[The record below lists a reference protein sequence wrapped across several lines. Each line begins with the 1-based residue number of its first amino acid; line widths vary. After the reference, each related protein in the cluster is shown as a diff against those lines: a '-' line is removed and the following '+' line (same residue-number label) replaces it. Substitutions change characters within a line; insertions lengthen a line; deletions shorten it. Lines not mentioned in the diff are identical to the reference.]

1 MSSTLLLDS
10 EVESP
15 EDLLARIVRQDSAAE
30 RAVFDAY
37 YARLLRM
44 ALRRQAPHLR
54 PRFCADDV
62 AQSAMRTFFAH
73 ARKGEYSLPPGGDLW
88 QLLAKITRRK
98 LTKHVRVHR
107 AQRRTVDREERGD
120 LGEWFD
126 VPDAATNGPGERAA
140 ILEELHVILEPLRK
154 EYRQMVMLRLA
165 GYPIADIAAE
175 LQCCDRTVFRALER
189 FAELAAER
197 QTLLSAIK

>member
-1 MSSTLLLDS
+1 MSSTVLLDS

-15 EDLLARIVRQDSAAE
+15 EDLLARIVRQDSVAE
-30 RAVFDAY
+30 QAVFEAF

-54 PRFCADDV
+54 PRFCPDDV
-62 AQSAMRTFFAH
+62 AQSAMRTFY

-88 QLLAKITRRK
+88 QLLATIARRK
-98 LTKHVRVHR
+98 LTKHTRIHL
-107 AQRRTVDREERGD
+107 AQLRTVDRDERGE

-126 VPDAATNGPGERAA
+126 VPDLSTNGPGERTE
-140 ILEELHVILEPLRK
+140 ILEELHVILEPLRA

-165 GYPIADIAAE
+165 GYPIAEIAAE
-175 LQCCDRTVFRALER
+175 LHCCDRTVFRALER
-189 FAELAAER
+189 FAELAIER
-197 QTLLSAIK
+197 QAVLNAME